1 VLVLLGAAVTVGA
14 GPAAAVEVSGS
25 AEIATGTTDV
35 GDQRTDVLDQQLSL
49 DLSQILTDYLRVR
62 VGYHHLDISRDTDA
76 NGFDRRSRQ
85 PRLELLY
92 NRPRLWGSLSFQ
104 DQLSDGSAGD
114 FEVRSL
120 LGRLSWQASEK
131 MVLNLQVRDESNT
144 ADAAVFGR
152 DTDTLQASV
161 EALRRARFWSIGTSY
176 QRYELQNRE
185 TGLDVV
191 QDRYEGRL
199 DASRS
204 FLDGRLN
211 LSFDGRATQVDRTS
225 EVPPGSVLADPVPS
239 LQGLF
244 EVDPSPEE
252 GPLEPAAGLIDGDFD
267 TPAAPGIEIGG
278 AFTFRNLGVDVGFL
292 RPVDHLEIT
301 VDAPSDPGLVWRVYH
316 SSDNLLWEEIPG
328 VTAEWDGDLLR
339 YTLRFPRTTDRYF
352 KAVNVTVN
360 GAIDVRVTEI
370 RALLATVAGG
380 PGDAGAGQESTFY
393 QADAAARFRP
403 HDRVSGSVSVGAS
416 RDEGVAGTVLRRD
429 FEDVH
434 GSARIDVDL
443 PGNLRFDTGY
453 RYVDYE
459 NRVAPIL
466 LRTEETTTAQL
477 AWDPL
482 ETLDAVLAY
491 TLRDE
496 QDQGELLRS
505 TETLRLRVD
514 TILLPDLHLDSQV
527 EVSQVDEP
535 FAGRR
540 RDVFAWHEMIDA
552 SPTRNLRVGGG
563 FSYIRYENE
572 AGGTDFE
579 SRDLRLRSTWRV
591 TGYLLVSGDWTVTDT
606 NARQT
611 TRQSYSL
618 AYNPGRRLSVSL
630 NYQELMSDGDGDRT
644 VTSGSAAATYRL
656 NENFSLFGSY
666 TFSGLEE
673 LAGTD
678 RDITSV
684 RAGLRLFF

>member
-1 VLVLLGAAVTVGA
+1 L
-14 GPAAAVEVSGS
+14 
-25 AEIATGTTDV
+25 DV
-35 GDQRTDVLDQQLSL
+35 R
-49 DLSQILTDYLRVR
+49 
-62 VGYHHLDISRDTDA
+62 RDTAAD
-76 NGFDRRSRQ
+76 GFDRRSRQ

-92 NRPRLWGSLSFQ
+92 NRPRLWGSVSLQ
-104 DQLSDGSAGD
+104 DQLSDGSSGD

-131 MVLNLQVRDESNT
+131 IVVNLQVRDESNV
-144 ADAAVFGR
+144 ADVAVFGR
-152 DTDTLQASV
+152 DTDTLQTGV
-161 EALRRARFWSIGTSY
+161 EALRRSRFWSVSTAY
-176 QRYELQNRE
+176 QRYELDNRQ

-199 DASRS
+199 NASRS
-204 FLDGRLN
+204 FWDGRLS
-211 LSFDGRATQVDRTS
+211 LSFDGRATEVERTS
-225 EVPPGSVLADPVPS
+225 EVPAGSVLADPVPA

-244 EVDPSPEE
+244 EIDPSPEE
-252 GPLEPAAGLIDGDFD
+252 GALEPAPGLIDGDFA
-267 TPAAPGIEIGG
+267 TPAAGGAAQGIEIGA

-292 RPVDHLEIT
+292 RPVDRLEIA
-301 VDAPSDPGLVWRVYH
+301 VDAPSDPALVWRVYH
-316 SSDNLLWEEIPG
+316 SSDNLLWQEIPG
-328 VTAEWDGDLLR
+328 VTAAWDGDLLR
-339 YTLRFPRTTDRYF
+339 YTLRFPPTTDRYF

-360 GAIDVRVTEI
+360 GAIDVQVTEL
-370 RALLATVAGG
+370 RALLTTTGAPGG
-380 PGDAGAGQESTFY
+380 AGAGQESTFY
-393 QADAAARFRP
+393 QADAAVRFRP
-403 HDRVSGSVSVGAS
+403 HERVTASVGAGAS

-434 GSARIDVDL
+434 GSARIAFDL
-443 PGNLRFDTGY
+443 PGHLRLNAGY

-466 LRTEETTTAQL
+466 LRTEETTSAQL
-477 AWDPL
+477 GWNPL
-482 ETLDAVLAY
+482 ETLDAVLSF

-496 QDQGELLRS
+496 LDEGELLRS
-505 TETLRLRVD
+505 TETLRLRLD

-527 EVSQVDEP
+527 EASQVDEP

-540 RDVFAWHEMIDA
+540 RDVLAWHEMLDA

-563 FSYIRYENE
+563 FSYIRYDNATGE
-572 AGGTDFE
+572 TDFE

-591 TGYLLVSGDWTVTDT
+591 SGYLSVSGDWTLSDT
-606 NARQT
+606 NERET

-630 NYQELMSDGDGDRT
+630 NYQELASGDDRK
-644 VTSGSAAATYRL
+644 VISGAASATYRL
-656 NENFSLFGSY
+656 NQSFSLFGSY

-684 RAGLRLFF
+684 RAGVRLFF